1 MLQKKC
7 AYEYRALDLTS
18 ACTRKP
24 RSRGLV
30 CSLGMTQTHVF
41 NTYQIHVYC
50 DEKLINLRLINKTF
64 RTRTTFRVGCSET
77 GEGCV

>member
-1 MLQKKC
+1 MLIRSVLKWVLVIPR
-7 AYEYRALDLTS
+7 EHNNPLEL
-18 ACTRKP
+18 
-24 RSRGLV
+24 RSRGLL
-30 CSLGMTQTHVF
+30 CSLGMTKTQVF